1 MTEVRHYAATLIW
14 CAIAGGAFVLS
25 LGAVLT

>member
-14 CAIAGGAFVLS
+14 CAIAGGAFVVAF
-25 LGAVLT
+25 GAVLT